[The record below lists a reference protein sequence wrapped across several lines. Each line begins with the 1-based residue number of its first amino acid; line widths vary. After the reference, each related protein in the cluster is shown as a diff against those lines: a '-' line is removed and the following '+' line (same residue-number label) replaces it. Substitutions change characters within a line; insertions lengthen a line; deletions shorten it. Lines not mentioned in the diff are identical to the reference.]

1 MDARIWHAQATTAP
15 ASMPSPLTAEQYR
28 ALTSNER
35 RRYLH
40 DLQDSFERL
49 LLPRAQ
55 TEPVQ
60 SGMDRILRKN
70 ARQRPGAKRMIMLD
84 APFATGKSTMIKDW
98 AQGRHRDWLG
108 DQLSGDLPT
117 WRPQPGM
124 TADRVPVVYA
134 TLRSASKVK
143 EVNAQ
148 ILAFLGY
155 PNEGVKRVTTT
166 MVVSAL
172 FTHGVRLL
180 IIDDVHMLTTRSV
193 TGRETLDYLKFLNSE
208 LGEAGGSMLL
218 VGADLKNGALHGDP
232 QITGRLQYFHLAPY
246 EITTLPGK
254 QAWQGFLKNA
264 EQILL
269 PYLPG
274 AEPGVFAREH
284 AGFIWRR
291 TQGYVGDTATLLTEA
306 LLAAL
311 RAEGTLTREHLA
323 AITLTERAHH
333 AEADLTAQASLLARR
348 AG

>member
-55 TEPVQ
+55 TAPVQ

-70 ARQRPGAKRMIMLD
+70 ARPRPGAKRMIMLD

-143 EVNAQ
+143 EVNAP

-218 VGADLKNGALHGDP
+218 VGADLKNGALQGDP

>member
-15 ASMPSPLTAEQYR
+15 ASMPTPLTAEQCR

-108 DQLSGDLPT
+108 EELSGDLPT

-124 TADRVPVVYA
+124 TADLVPVVYA

-218 VGADLKNGALHGDP
+218 VGADLKNGALHADP

-311 RAEGTLTREHLA
+311 RADTTISREHLA
-323 AITLTERAHH
+323 AVTLTERAHH

>member
-15 ASMPSPLTAEQYR
+15 ATMPSPLTAEQCG

-35 RRYLH
+35 HRYVH

-84 APFATGKSTMIKDW
+84 APFATGKSTMVKDW

-108 DQLSGDLPT
+108 EELSGDPPT

-124 TADRVPVVYA
+124 TADLVPVVYA

-166 MVVSAL
+166 MVVAACSPTVCGYSSSMMSTCSRPDRSPAARPSTTSSSSTPNSA
-172 FTHGVRLL
+172 R
-180 IIDDVHMLTTRSV
+180 
-193 TGRETLDYLKFLNSE
+193 
-208 LGEAGGSMLL
+208 
-218 VGADLKNGALHGDP
+218 
-232 QITGRLQYFHLAPY
+232 
-246 EITTLPGK
+246 
-254 QAWQGFLKNA
+254 
-264 EQILL
+264 
-269 PYLPG
+269 
-274 AEPGVFAREH
+274 
-284 AGFIWRR
+284 
-291 TQGYVGDTATLLTEA
+291 
-306 LLAAL
+306 LAAACSSL
-311 RAEGTLTREHLA
+311 ALT
-323 AITLTERAHH
+323 
-333 AEADLTAQASLLARR
+333 
-348 AG
+348 